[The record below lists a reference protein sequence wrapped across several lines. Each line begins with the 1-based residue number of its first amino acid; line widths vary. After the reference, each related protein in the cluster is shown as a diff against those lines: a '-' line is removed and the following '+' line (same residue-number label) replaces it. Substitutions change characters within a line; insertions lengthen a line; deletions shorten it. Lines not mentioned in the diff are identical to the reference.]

1 MPVAGQRGARRS
13 PRDSFRPQCFR
24 AARRRGRRTPSARS
38 GPIDLHY
45 VECHLVGPDGIPR
58 RHGNPGSRCPLPP
71 PLYCG
76 PLRLGDGV
84 GPQRFVDSWLRP
96 SVPIRA
102 WASRPRPP
110 CAVALAGGRG
120 RRRRRQGWTRRFPVA
135 TQAARGGTARAASGR
150 CVPAGPVRASRAGAC
165 QPSRWVPA
173 RAAAGRPDRNGPT
186 GSLGRPGRCRPTG
199 LLRPTGST
207 GLLRANRPSRST
219 GPLRAHRPPGPTGLL
234 RAHRPHRAARAAT
247 GPPDPLCA
255 NRVAGVYPVL
265 RRPVAVGS
273 RGRHRRSGGAWNTR
287 PPARVDPLAR
297 ASGRIIR

>member
-58 RHGNPGSRCPLPP
+58 RHVNPGSRCPLPP

-120 RRRRRQGWTRRFPVA
+120 RRRRRQGRTRRFPVA

-150 CVPAGPVRASRAGAC
+150 CVPAGPVRASRAAGCPPGPLRVARTATA
-165 QPSRWVPA
+165 PPGHWAA
-173 RAAAGRPDRNGPT
+173 RAAVGPPDCCGQPGQPDCCAPTGRPGQPGRCGPT
-186 GSLGRPGRCRPTG
+186 GRPGPPDCCG
-199 LLRPTGST
+199 LT
-207 GLLRANRPSRST
+207 
-219 GPLRAHRPPGPTGLL
+219 GPTGLPGPL
-234 RAHRPHRAARAAT
+234 PAHRTRYVPTAS
-247 GPPDPLCA
+247 L
-255 NRVAGVYPVL
+255 GVYPVL